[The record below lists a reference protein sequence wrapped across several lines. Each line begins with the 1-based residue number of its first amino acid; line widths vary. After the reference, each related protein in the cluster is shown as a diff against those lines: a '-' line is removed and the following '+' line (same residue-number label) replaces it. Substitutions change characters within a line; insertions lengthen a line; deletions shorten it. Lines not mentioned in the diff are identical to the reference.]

1 MKKSSLDLNLSV
13 KRTRNREFLFE
24 IDRVV
29 IWAALVE
36 LIAPYYPDGENG
48 RQSFVFD
55 TMLRVHLL
63 SSNGSPCQTPP
74 SKRPFSMF
82 PCTASLPT

>member
-1 MKKSSLDLNLSV
+1 MKQSSLDLNLRV

-63 SSNGSPCQTPP
+63 SSNG
-74 SKRPFSMF
+74 
-82 PCTASLPT
+82 

>member
-1 MKKSSLDLNLSV
+1 MKQSSLDLNQSV

-63 SSNGSPCQTPP
+63 SSNG
-74 SKRPFSMF
+74 
-82 PCTASLPT
+82 